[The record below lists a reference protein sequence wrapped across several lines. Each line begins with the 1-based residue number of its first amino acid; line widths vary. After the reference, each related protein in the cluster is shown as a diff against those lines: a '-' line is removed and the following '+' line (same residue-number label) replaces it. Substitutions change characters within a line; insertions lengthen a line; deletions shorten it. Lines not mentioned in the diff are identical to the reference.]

1 MTTQQSIT
9 SGRFAPL
16 AALLAQL
23 HFTHER
29 ADYLE
34 DTQWTVY
41 AHPRVSDK
49 EGYFDALIHIT
60 PRSAETGTAQGIR
73 LIVERGNTIWLP
85 RGRTNRRG
93 QVWFPELPFG
103 DFSARLADVAEVKP
117 EEYEQIQERLAL
129 RGAPAQVQL
138 PEASRATPWVY
149 YLDDRRV
156 IALLEQ
162 GTDGQ
167 VVLTVETEERALA
180 GSVIHYVIG
189 GETGEVTLPSTD
201 SLDVWRQTVSLQQ
214 TFEAAQ
220 ASVPTLVIE
229 PAHPRTEDERDDLR

>member
-1 MTTQQSIT
+1 MTTQQPIA

-23 HFTHER
+23 RFTHER

-49 EGYFDALIHIT
+49 EGHFDALIHIT

-73 LIVERGNTIWLP
+73 LVAERGNTIWLP
-85 RGRTNRRG
+85 AGRTNRRG

-103 DFSARLADVAEVKP
+103 DFSARLADVKVKP
-117 EEYEQIQERLAL
+117 DKPEPVQKRAMH
-129 RGAPAQVQL
+129 GAPAQAQR
-138 PEASRATPWVY
+138 PEASRATPWNY

-156 IALLEQ
+156 IAILAQ
-162 GTDGQ
+162 RRDGRAE
-167 VVLTVETEERALA
+167 LTVGTEAPELA
-180 GSVIHYVIG
+180 GAVVRFSLG
-189 GETGEVTLPSTD
+189 EETGTIILSAHG
-201 SLDVWRQTVSLQQ
+201 SSGFWRGTEPLQQ
-214 TFEAAQ
+214 TFDAAQ
-220 ASVPTLVIE
+220 ASVPSFVIE
-229 PAHPRTEDERDDLR
+229 PSPAHKEEKGDDL